1 MTKEPLLKSIY
12 LDIASSLGRENL
24 VSVEVIQSLWGG
36 YGELVRLHF
45 SDRSRVIVKHV
56 CLPEKSQHPKGW
68 NTQLSHQRKV
78 HSYQVETIWYRDY
91 SQLLDERCPMPQ
103 GLLCKQSDEEWLIV
117 MEDLVSQGFPDTRNE
132 ANSEHLDSCLCWL
145 ANFHAKHIGY
155 KSPDL
160 WEAGT
165 YWHLDTRPD
174 ELKAMKDKE
183 LQAQASKL
191 DQLLTHAP
199 YQTLVHGDAKLANF
213 CFSQDGKQAAAVD
226 FQYVGSGCA
235 MKDVAL
241 FMSSAVK
248 PEDCQRM
255 EAQILDSYFKH
266 LGAALTYY
274 QPHLDRE
281 DVEKAWRPF
290 FYIAWADFHRFV
302 KGWSPEHWKINPY
315 TEQLTLSVLSRL

>member
-1 MTKEPLLKSIY
+1 MKPIY
-12 LDIASSLGRENL
+12 LDITSSLGREAL
-24 VSVEVIQSLWGG
+24 ISVEVIQSLWGG

-45 SDRSRVIVKHV
+45 PDRSRVIVKHV
-56 CLPEKSQHPKGW
+56 RLPEKSQHPKGW

-145 ANFHAKHIGY
+145 ANFHAKHIGHQ
-155 KSPDL
+155 PTAL
-160 WEAGT
+160 WETGT

-174 ELKAMKDKE
+174 ELKAMKDKD

-191 DQLLTHAP
+191 DQLLTLAP

-213 CFSQDGKQAAAVD
+213 CFSHDGKQAAAVD
-226 FQYVGSGCA
+226 FQYVGAGCA

-248 PEDCQRM
+248 PDDCQQM
-255 EAQILDSYFKH
+255 EAQILDTYFKH
-266 LGAALTYY
+266 LGTALHYY

-281 DVEKAWRPF
+281 DVEKAWRPL
-290 FYIAWADFHRFV
+290 FYVAWADFHRFV
-302 KGWSPEHWKINPY
+302 KGWSPDHWKINPY
-315 TEQLTLSVLSRL
+315 TEQLTRSVLANIGSEPL